1 MEDFSKEINFE
12 EIYQSSNNL
21 DRFCE
26 MSNFYKNQ
34 TGLPVNIW
42 VDAAQEYKKGKHAKR
57 IKFQLNTGK
66 NIGGQA
72 TCPMMLN
79 GEIPK
84 NLITKIEKIKEIS
97 ANEINQVRN
106 FVINNAYAL
115 EMAADE
121 KIHDSD
127 FGKVMIK
134 GGEPASDA
142 QKNQLKIEV
151 NKIIASYED

>member
-1 MEDFSKEINFE
+1 MENLFE
-12 EIYQSSNNL
+12 EIYNESIEHFS
-21 DRFCE
+21 E

-66 NIGGQA
+66 NIGGQE

-84 NLITKIEKIKEIS
+84 SLITKIENVKDIS
-97 ANEINQVRN
+97 ANEINKVRN

-127 FGKVMIK
+127 FGNVMIK
-134 GGEPASDA
+134 GGEPASDE
-142 QKNQLKIEV
+142 QKNQLKNEV
-151 NKIIASYED
+151 DRIIASYSED